1 MSAAD
6 SPQPTDDPVRKDAG
20 TGPDS
25 DPNDVSW
32 PSVTRQYAHYATVGI
47 MFPVAVALGFYLG
60 YLLDRRLGT
69 VPLFAMLGLALGV
82 AAAIRN
88 LLQTVKSDTNE

>member
-1 MSAAD
+1 MSTAD
-6 SPQPTDDPVRKDAG
+6 PPPTANEKPP
-20 TGPDS
+20 PDHGA
-25 DPNDVSW
+25 NDTSW
-32 PSVTRQYAHYATVGI
+32 ASITRQYAHYATVGI

-69 VPLFAMLGLALGV
+69 VPLFAIVGMALGV

-88 LLQTVKSDTNE
+88 LLQTVASDNDA

>member
-6 SPQPTDDPVRKDAG
+6 SPNSADDESRRAG
-20 TGPDS
+20 
-25 DPNDVSW
+25 NDNGFSLA
-32 PSVTRQYAHYATVGI
+32 SATRQYAHYATVGI

-69 VPLFAMLGLALGV
+69 VPLFAIVGLALGV
-82 AAAIRN
+82 AAAVRN
-88 LLQTVKSDTNE
+88 LLRVIASDEDD

>member
-6 SPQPTDDPVRKDAG
+6 SPNPTDDQRRQSD
-20 TGPDS
+20 
-25 DPNDVSW
+25 DPNDFSW
-32 PSVTRQYAHYATVGI
+32 TAVTRQYAHYATVGI

-60 YLLDRRLGT
+60 YRLDLLLGT
-69 VPLFAMLGLALGV
+69 VPLFAIIGLALGV

-88 LLQTVKSDTNE
+88 LLQTIASDEDA